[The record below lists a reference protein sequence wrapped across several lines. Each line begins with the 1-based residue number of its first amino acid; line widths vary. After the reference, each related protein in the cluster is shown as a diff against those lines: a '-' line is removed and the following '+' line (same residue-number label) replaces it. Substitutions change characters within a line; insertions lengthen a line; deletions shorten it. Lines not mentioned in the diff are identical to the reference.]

1 MAAIGAS
8 RNTSTRA
15 QYVQYANRQG
25 EARRGGTSGV
35 DDAPARE
42 AVVDV
47 VSIAVPYAT
56 AIARPPE
63 SRCARA

>member
-1 MAAIGAS
+1 
-8 RNTSTRA
+8 
-15 QYVQYANRQG
+15 
-25 EARRGGTSGV
+25 V